1 MRSSGPPYADPDS
14 LNAPANPPCL
24 ATESESSAHSTGDST
39 SGKRSSTISSIT
51 LLIRY
56 YFIFPTDGSLS
67 HLKEPVIPGPSK
79 PTNTVRGY
87 AQVFKRVMRAFK
99 NAVRTSFGRLREGL
113 NDLDEARIHRP
124 SPELI
129 ASNPEG
135 VVTTGRTFSFRGA
148 FRDLDIARTRRRQK
162 ALIQPPLL
170 MSTQQDKQLQKP
182 VGLPGELMPNLNVI
196 GVPSARPPTAVA
208 GEEVEE
214 EEEESRCSGSSVR
227 KPLNEDPDAKITDAV
242 CLG

>member
-1 MRSSGPPYADPDS
+1 VTQPQVRDLAPY
-14 LNAPANPPCL
+14 LQ
-24 ATESESSAHSTGDST
+24 
-39 SGKRSSTISSIT
+39 IT

-56 YFIFPTDGSLS
+56 YFTFPTDGSLS

-182 VGLPGELMPNLNVI
+182 VGLPGELMPTSTSSGYLQR
-196 GVPSARPPTAVA
+196 GLRRLWR
-208 GEEVEE
+208 GRREE
-214 EEEESRCSGSSVR
+214 EEGGE
-227 KPLNEDPDAKITDAV
+227 
-242 CLG
+242 